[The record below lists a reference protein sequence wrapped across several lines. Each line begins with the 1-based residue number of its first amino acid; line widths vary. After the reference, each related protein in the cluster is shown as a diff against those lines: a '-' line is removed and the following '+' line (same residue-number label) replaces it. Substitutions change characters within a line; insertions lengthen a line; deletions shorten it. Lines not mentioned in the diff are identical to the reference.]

1 VDDTMSNTT
10 NNLNPLE
17 TWLHQYS
24 DNNENKVE
32 TSLLSD
38 CVDYV
43 TRYTSASSNRKALM
57 TQSHAMIKKGEQ
69 YGFPASILAALMAYP
84 VIKNQQDSSEEQI
97 NKITLHP
104 YRG

>member
-57 TQSHAMIKKGEQ
+57 
-69 YGFPASILAALMAYP
+69 
-84 VIKNQQDSSEEQI
+84 
-97 NKITLHP
+97 
-104 YRG
+104 